1 MGLFF
6 TLWGLALAA
15 HALAPPRGGAR
26 GCRTCS
32 RSAVQTQ
39 AAHFARAARSVD
51 SNWLTQFRG
60 HEHLRLDS
68 LGKARFHGLDGLTA
82 PSDELL
88 RAMLRAPCVTVQCS
102 TPGLRREGAPRP
114 AAPSTRPRARRRRS
128 RATTSRR
135 SAAAAPA
142 AAAAKTFPADYLSSM
157 AKPPAA
163 ASNASAAAAPGA
175 AALPGGDYLASMSP
189 AAAPAAAPEAAKKPF
204 PADYLSSMTPAAP
217 PAVAP
222 AKGLPADYLRR

>member
-15 HALAPPRGGAR
+15 HALAPPRGGVAR
-26 GCRTCS
+26 LQDLLTQR
-32 RSAVQTQ
+32 AVQTQ

-102 TPGLRREGAPRP
+102 TPGLRREGAPRGRGV
-114 AAPSTRPRARRRRS
+114 SARRE
-128 RATTSRR
+128 
-135 SAAAAPA
+135 
-142 AAAAKTFPADYLSSM
+142 
-157 AKPPAA
+157 
-163 ASNASAAAAPGA
+163 G
-175 AALPGGDYLASMSP
+175 
-189 AAAPAAAPEAAKKPF
+189 
-204 PADYLSSMTPAAP
+204 
-217 PAVAP
+217 VA
-222 AKGLPADYLRR
+222 